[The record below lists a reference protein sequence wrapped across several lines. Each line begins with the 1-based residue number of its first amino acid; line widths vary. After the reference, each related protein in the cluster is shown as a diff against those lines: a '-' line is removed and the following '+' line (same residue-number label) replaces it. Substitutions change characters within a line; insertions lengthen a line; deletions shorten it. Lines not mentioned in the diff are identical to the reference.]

1 MKVDY
6 IIVGA
11 GLAGLSM
18 AHLCRRYCKTFILL
32 DDDKRTSS
40 KVAGGM
46 FNPVVLKRFTSIW
59 ESQAQLDFA
68 EVFYPETE
76 RLVNE
81 KFYHRLPIY
90 RKFASIEEQ
99 NNWFLACDHPLTTAY
114 LNAQL
119 KTEQIPHIQSHY
131 FFGEVYHTGYLDVKK
146 FVQSYQNYLFQN
158 HLLIKEHFDFNVLH
172 IEKEQVL
179 YNHIRAKQIVF
190 AEGFSMLNNPF
201 FNYLPLDGTKGELL
215 YVKIPDLKLRSIV
228 KATVFIIPVGND
240 MYKVGATYNWQDKT
254 DDRTTEARSELI
266 AGLEALIDCDYE
278 IIDHVAGVR
287 PTVKDRRPLVGSHY
301 KHQNIYILNGLGTRG
316 VLLGP
321 YLADKLIQ
329 NIENNV
335 PLDANI
341 NVARYYKKLQLI
353 K

>member
-18 AHLCRRYCKTFILL
+18 AHLCYRHNKTFVLF

-81 KFYHRLPIY
+81 TFYHKLPIY

-114 LNAQL
+114 LSSQL
-119 KTEQIPHIQSHY
+119 KTQQIPHIKSEY
-131 FFGEVYHTGYLDVKK
+131 FFGEVYNTGYLDVKQ
-146 FVQSYQNYLFQN
+146 FVQSYQNYLIQN
-158 HLLIKEHFDFNVLH
+158 NLLINEHFDFSKLN
-172 IEKEQVL
+172 IEKEQISYKDL
-179 YNHIRAKQIVF
+179 QAKQIVF
-190 AEGFSMLNNPF
+190 AEGFSMQNNPF

-215 YVKIPDLKLRSIV
+215 YVKIPNLKLKVIV
-228 KATVFIIPVGND
+228 KSTVFIIPVGND
-240 MYKVGATYNWQDKT
+240 IYKVGATYNWQDKT
-254 DDRTTEARSELI
+254 DDTTDEAKSELI
-266 AGLEALIDCDYE
+266 AGLESLIDCDYE
-278 IIDHVAGVR
+278 IIDHVAGIR
-287 PTVKDRRPLVGSHY
+287 PTVKDRRPLVGTHY
-301 KHQNIYILNGLGTRG
+301 KHQNVYILNGLGTRG

-335 PLDANI
+335 PLDTNI

>member
-18 AHLCRRYCKTFILL
+18 AHVCRRMHKTFVLL
-32 DDDKRTSS
+32 NDGKRTSS

-59 ESQAQLDFA
+59 ESQIQLDFA
-68 EVFYPETE
+68 EEFYPETE
-76 RLVNE
+76 RLLG
-81 KFYHRLPIY
+81 KTFYHKLPIY

-99 NNWFLACDHPLTTAY
+99 NNWFLACDHPLTAAY
-114 LNAQL
+114 LNSQL
-119 KTEQIPHIQSHY
+119 KTDQIPHIHSSY
-131 FFGEVYHTGYLDVKK
+131 FFGEVYNTGYLDVKQ
-146 FVQSYQNYLFQN
+146 FVQSYQDYLMQN
-158 HLLIKEHFDFNVLH
+158 HLLINEHFDFSLLR
-172 IEKEQVL
+172 IEKEQVV
-179 YNHIRAKQIVF
+179 YNDFQAKQIVF

-215 YVKIPDLKLRSIV
+215 YVKIPNLKLKSIV

-240 MYKVGATYNWQDKT
+240 IYKVGATYNWHDKT
-254 DDRTTEARSELI
+254 DTLTAEAKSELI
-266 AGLEALIDCDYE
+266 TGLEALIDCDYE
-278 IIDHVAGVR
+278 IIDHVAGIR

-301 KHQNIYILNGLGTRG
+301 EHQNVYLLNGLGTRG

-335 PLDANI
+335 PLDTNI